1 MGFEESR
8 GLRGPLGK
16 AQRAGP
22 LKSGTFIS
30 SLLINI
36 SSHRELLEQDG
47 GGGQVYIGLGQGLEG
62 GLEWGSKAG
71 GRPSSNHTRVQDP
84 K

>member
-1 MGFEESR
+1 MQGVKGAVAKGPESW
-8 GLRGPLGK
+8 
-16 AQRAGP
+16 A
-22 LKSGTFIS
+22 LKIGHIS

-84 K
+84 R